1 MEPSNET
8 LSVRITRIKN
18 IIMGKTQDPN
28 TRLLGQE
35 GLIDSLLVLYDEC
48 NTDTMK
54 KDANIAA
61 FVEKFRA
68 PVSEIRS
75 MRVNISDFE
84 VRKVIG
90 RGHFGEVHL
99 VREKQTGD
107 AYAMKTLRKSDTL
120 GNKRAFFDNERDI
133 MATAVSPWITTL
145 QYAFQD
151 MHNLY
156 LVMEF
161 HPGGDLL
168 GLLDRFGGRLSE
180 EFSRF
185 YLAEITSAIRAL
197 HQMGFVHRDIKPD
210 NILLDR
216 CGHIKLADFGSSAKL
231 SSSGLV
237 QAEMPVG
244 TPEYLSPEVLQG
256 IEATEGKS
264 KIRSNPSRSPIAHPV
279 QAYGSECD
287 YWSLG
292 IVAYEM
298 AFGKTPFRSDQLAT
312 TYQHILQHK
321 KYFKYPDHIEVSN
334 DFKDMVS
341 GLITEANSRLTY
353 DHLIKHSFFF
363 NVDWLSLRDIVPP
376 HVPVVNGED
385 DTSNFFEFERVQP
398 APSIENFKS
407 HKEFS
412 GRNLPFVGFTFA
424 KDPSAISNTSVPVDP
439 HLERKLESKK
449 KEIHG
454 LLSKINA
461 LEGTS
466 GRKNKDVEV
475 LEKRAETAE
484 QRLELVEQDRT
495 RLETELARSRSEQQ
509 SLRRALDLE
518 MQETKN
524 MEARAMELIKSAK
537 EKWDRL
543 YAKEHKEKDKKI
555 EQLTDQLTALNT
567 ANNNLISKV
576 HRRDKEL
583 NSMRTEVSN
592 LQDLVK
598 EYKENMAKTRQS
610 QRESVLDVQSRLNE
624 LATESQNQLAEL
636 QAKFDTES
644 RKFEM
649 YKVQVDRK
657 RLELEKALE
666 KSRLE
671 SKCLSDQLAEK
682 SRQVKNLEQTRVA
695 ELEQKIQKGCAK
707 CAVWQDR
714 VASLESEI
722 STSVMSFEQH
732 ETTIAEREEERNLIL
747 ENACKEKAVLEK
759 RVHNLAYKDQ
769 ENKEKLESLE
779 KLMKSLEGSISK
791 LEEENSKLREQNSSL
806 VKYKRRSSIGANGSI
821 ASPRASTTTTVTTT
835 TIVAAKAEASLE
847 PICNGKEDEGNNLQL
862 QVMEANITKLES
874 QLDKAKEAAILD
886 RQAAQAARTDL
897 WRKEKELADAKLD
910 LRISEREVKILQE
923 EVTKLKSEKGKLE
936 EDIKK
941 DREVKKA
948 DKDKISH
955 LARELEMIQAELKQD
970 KMSSSTLT
978 DTLAAYKSELTAKE
992 SKVKQLEVDLTAAN
1006 KQVSLLELQVSKT
1019 DETCHELRDEKRRI
1033 LQQLD
1038 ESQRTL
1044 QRLEVNSNVLKE
1056 TCTMLEEQLEDFER
1070 LTSTHE
1076 AKEARLQEECSKLQA
1091 DIEVAQSEIRL
1102 CKQAINE
1109 EKSLRAQ
1116 AEARVMILETQLE
1129 ESKSALTQV
1138 REQAAEYKTLA
1149 EKLTEQVNTTD
1160 EHTSQL
1166 EVSLHCAQ
1174 RQAANLQAEV
1184 IGLKEE
1190 IATQLTR
1197 IHTLKE
1203 TNLRLDQELEESVEE
1218 ERSLLERVERLQ
1230 STIAEMEACHS
1241 HRQLKSDATLQQQA
1255 KLIDYLQQK
1264 LEEQGRRKKT
1274 LTDKLFG
1281 KRDKENQINSAT
1293 IINAGVKELE
1303 SQLYQERKK
1312 VQKLTEEIVRS
1323 STRCPKTS
1331 TLEKEKEKIQTSS
1344 PESVL
1349 SPTAAK
1355 HLVLSPGSQ
1364 AIKNQASLQRMHH
1377 NIPHRFEVK
1386 VIMKS
1391 SKCAAC
1397 QDGLPFGRQAT
1408 MCAECGIAAHHR
1420 CTALLPSTCGLPS
1433 GFARHFSQRWK
1444 KSKEGQINGDR
1455 TETPCSSA
1463 VNIEGW
1469 MKLPTR
1475 GNSCWERRYV
1485 RLAGSELLIFAHEP
1499 ANNSAH
1505 MSPIER
1511 YPLCPADGITTVSS
1525 ATQAEIV
1532 GTAKSDIPFI
1542 IKIEVTPRTT
1552 CWPGSTQYLM
1562 ALSGNEKEKWMEAL
1576 KAAARAGEALRGN
1589 TTVDRS
1595 RKYCGQVMARLPQD
1609 KKLDVACVMHMS
1621 QQVVLLGAEEG
1632 LFSYHLGKD
1641 KPKPIKIGGVGSV
1654 YQIAVL
1660 ANHGIVVLIS
1670 GKNRDLL
1677 YCEFG
1682 QLKSC
1687 AEAAECTQAALNT
1700 KRVFPTNCNSPES
1713 CFQLLATA
1721 KPNQSGTT
1729 SDILCAASTKRIFIF
1744 KWNTFSL
1751 TGFQQLKVLETQ
1763 EPCSC
1768 ILLTPHSIIVGCNKF
1783 FEIDAQDFSVEDFLD
1798 VSDKSLSHLIALA
1811 KKTNSYP
1818 SAILDVTV
1826 TGGRCSPEY
1835 LVCFH
1840 EVGVFVDQYGRRS
1853 REEDLK
1859 WGHVP
1864 FAFAF
1869 RKPFLFIFHFA
1880 SVEVMRLSGT
1890 SFTRNLNDSG
1900 STISEC
1906 PPSSVIELNNPQ
1918 YLGDT
1923 ISPGGVYA
1931 CNLPANGVE
1940 VVRIEGSLA
1949 CPDELGYSCT
1959 SLETASDNGD
1969 TAGVS
1974 EVQDVAEFSFT
1985 SSIVQSLDEESY
1997 VETEDARSSSHHDSD
2012 NQSSSNSDVH
2022 SRHVHFHSASSSTL
2036 HTAM

>member
-1 MEPSNET
+1 MEPSSET

-18 IIMGKTQDPN
+18 ITMGKTQDPK

-54 KDANIAA
+54 KDPNIAA
-61 FVEKFRA
+61 FVEKFRF

-75 MRVNISDFE
+75 LRANISDFE
-84 VRKVIG
+84 VKKVIG

-120 GNKRAFFDNERDI
+120 GNKRAFFDNERDV
-133 MATAVSPWITTL
+133 MATAVSPWITSL

-185 YLAEITSAIRAL
+185 YLAEITSAIRSL

-244 TPEYLSPEVLQG
+244 TPEYLAPEVLQG

-264 KIRSNPSRSPIAHPV
+264 KSRSNSSRSPITQPV

-292 IVAYEM
+292 IVAYEI

-341 GLITEANSRLTY
+341 GLLSEANSRLTY
-353 DHLIKHSFFF
+353 DHLIKHSFFVD
-363 NVDWLSLRDIVPP
+363 VDWLSLRDIVPP

-398 APSIENFKS
+398 GPSIENFKS

-424 KDPSAISNTSVPVDP
+424 KDPSTMANSTVPVDP
-439 HLERKLESKK
+439 HLERKLDAKK

-466 GRKNKDVEV
+466 GRKNKSVEV

-484 QRLELVEQDRT
+484 QRLELVEQDRS

-555 EQLTDQLTALNT
+555 EQITDQLTALNT
-567 ANNNLISKV
+567 TNNNLISKV

-583 NSMRTEVSN
+583 NQLRIEVSN

-610 QRESVLDVQSRLNE
+610 QRESVLDVQSRLNG
-624 LATESQNQLAEL
+624 LATESQNQLSEL
-636 QAKFDTES
+636 QARFDTEA
-644 RKFEM
+644 RKFEL
-649 YKVQVDRK
+649 YKAQVDRK

-666 KSRLE
+666 KSRLD
-671 SKCLSDQLAEK
+671 SKYLSDQLAEK
-682 SRQVKNLEQTRVA
+682 SNQVKNLEQTRVS
-695 ELEQKIQKGCAK
+695 ELERRIQKGCAK

-714 VASLESEI
+714 IATLESEM

-732 ETTIAEREEERNLIL
+732 ETTIAEREEERIRML
-747 ENACKEKAVLEK
+747 ENACKEKAILEK
-759 RVHNLAYKDQ
+759 RLQDLVYKDE
-769 ENKEKLESLE
+769 ENKEQLESLE
-779 KLMKSLEGSISK
+779 KLMKSLEGSITK
-791 LEEENSKLREQNSSL
+791 LEEENSKLREQNSAL
-806 VKYKRRSSIGANGSI
+806 VKFKRRSSIGANGSM
-821 ASPRASTTTTVTTT
+821 ASPRASSTTTVTTT
-835 TIVAAKAEASLE
+835 TIVAAQAEASLE
-847 PICNGKEDEGNNLQL
+847 PICNGRGDDANNLQL
-862 QVMEANITKLES
+862 QVMEVNLTKLES

-910 LRISEREVKILQE
+910 LRISEREVKTLQE
-923 EVTKLKSEKGKLE
+923 ELIKLKNEKGKLE
-936 EDIKK
+936 EDMKK
-941 DREVKKA
+941 DRDLKRA
-948 DKDKISH
+948 DKDKI
-955 LARELEMIQAELKQD
+955 LQLTRELEMIQAELKQD
-970 KMSSSTLT
+970 KMSSSTMT
-978 DTLAAYKSELTAKE
+978 DTLSAYKSELSTKE
-992 SKVKQLEVDLTAAN
+992 AKVKQLEVDLTAAN
-1006 KQVSLLELQVSKT
+1006 RQVRLLELQVSKT

-1038 ESQRTL
+1038 ETQRTL

-1102 CKQAINE
+1102 SKQAVNE

-1116 AEARVMILETQLE
+1116 AEARVMTLETQLE
-1129 ESKSALTQV
+1129 ELKSALTQV
-1138 REQAAEYKTLA
+1138 REQASEYKTLA
-1149 EKLTEQVNTTD
+1149 ERLTEQVNTTD
-1160 EHTSQL
+1160 EQTSQL

-1174 RQAANLQAEV
+1174 RQVANLQAEAM
-1184 IGLKEE
+1184 GLKEE

-1218 ERSLLERVERLQ
+1218 ERALLERVERLQ
-1230 STIAEMEACHS
+1230 STIAEMEACHA
-1241 HRQLKSDATLQQQA
+1241 HRQLKSDATLQQQV

-1281 KRDKENQINSAT
+1281 KKDKENQMNSAN

-1312 VQKLTEEIVRS
+1312 VQKLTEEIARS
-1323 STRCPKTS
+1323 STRGPKAT
-1331 TLEKEKEKIQTSS
+1331 TIEKEKIQTSS
-1344 PESVL
+1344 PENVL

-1444 KSKEGQINGDR
+1444 KSKEGETNGAHTD
-1455 TETPCSSA
+1455 TPCSSA

-1499 ANNSAH
+1499 VVSSAH

-1511 YPLCPADGITTVSS
+1511 YPLCPADGVASVCS
-1525 ATQAEIV
+1525 ASQSEIV

-1542 IKIEVTPRTT
+1542 IKVEVTPRTT

-1562 ALSGNEKEKWMEAL
+1562 ALSANEKEKWMEAL
-1576 KAAARAGEALRGN
+1576 KAAVRAGEALRGS
-1589 TTVDRS
+1589 TTVERS
-1595 RKYCGQVMARLPQD
+1595 RRYCGQVMARLPQD
-1609 KKLDVACVMHMS
+1609 NKLDVACVMHMS

-1632 LFSYHLGKD
+1632 LFSYHLGKE
-1641 KPKPIKIGGVGSV
+1641 KPKPVKIGGVGPV
-1654 YQIAVL
+1654 YQMTVL
-1660 ANHGIVVLIS
+1660 AHHGIVVLIS

-1677 YCEFG
+1677 YCEYG
-1682 QLKSC
+1682 QLKAC
-1687 AEAAECTQAALNT
+1687 AEAAECTQAVLNT
-1700 KRVFPTNCNSPES
+1700 RPIFPINVNNPET

-1729 SDILCAASTKRIFIF
+1729 SDILCAASTKRIFMF
-1744 KWNTFSL
+1744 KWNTSGSA
-1751 TGFQQLKVLETQ
+1751 GFQQLKVLETQ
-1763 EPCSC
+1763 EPSSC

-1818 SAILDVTV
+1818 SAILDVTMS
-1826 TGGRCSPEY
+1826 GGRCSPEY

-1923 ISPGGVYA
+1923 HSPGGVYA
-1931 CNLPANGVE
+1931 SNLPASGVE

-1949 CPDELGYSCT
+1949 CPDELGYSCS
-1959 SLETASDNGD
+1959 SLETASDNRDEPGI
-1969 TAGVS
+1969 T
-1974 EVQDVAEFSFT
+1974 EVREVAEFSFT

-1997 VETEDARSSSHHDSD
+1997 DETEDARSSSHQDSD
-2012 NQSSSNSDVH
+2012 NQYSSNSDIN